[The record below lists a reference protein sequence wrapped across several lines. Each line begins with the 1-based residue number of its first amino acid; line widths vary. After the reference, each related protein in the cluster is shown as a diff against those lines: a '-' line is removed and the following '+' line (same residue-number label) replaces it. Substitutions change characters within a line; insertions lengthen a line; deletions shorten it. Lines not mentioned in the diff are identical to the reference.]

1 MLNQTKIY
9 LYSANAPIGKVQ
21 FKGQEAAIITLLG
34 VRYYEENQLPFEY
47 EKRKSSQVYLA
58 I

>member
-1 MLNQTKIY
+1 MLDQTKIY
-9 LYSANAPIGKVQ
+9 LYSANAQIGKVQ

-34 VRYYEENQLPFEY
+34 VRYYEENQLLFEY